1 MKHGTGI
8 EWTHIPGYK
17 GETWNPVTGC
27 TKVSDGCKF
36 CYAEREWI
44 RWKANPKSVQYGREF
59 TDVATHEKR
68 LGQPRQWDKP
78 RAIFVNSM
86 SDLFHDDVPFQFLF
100 SVFETMAQCPH
111 HIFMV
116 LTKRPERMLEFERW
130 IKSQATFPAIFPDPL
145 GDPDRST
152 FMGQPWPLPNVW
164 LGVSIENQET
174 ADDRIPTLLRCAAAI
189 RFISYE
195 PALGPVDLDI
205 VPWPSGWDR
214 GVDDVSDGIDPLR
227 YKGKRGEGIDWVIV
241 GGESGPGARPS
252 HPNWFNNVRYQCAAA
267 NVPFFFKQWG
277 EWAVTYD
284 RDIEDPDWR
293 KCPTPQNH
301 KERYLN
307 FEGGHGFHGER
318 VVFVK
323 RVGRKEAGNTLSKR
337 LWHQFPDPLGDSE

>member
-27 TKVSDGCKF
+27 TKVSEGCKF
-36 CYAEREWI
+36 CYAEREWV

-68 LGQPRQWDKP
+68 LGQPLQWAKP

-86 SDLFHDDVPFQFLF
+86 SDLFHDDVPFEFLF

-116 LTKRPERMLEFERW
+116 LTKRPEKMLVFERW
-130 IKSQATFPAIFPDPL
+130 IKSQTTFPDPL
-145 GDPDRST
+145 GDPDKSQ

-164 LGVSIENQET
+164 LGVSIENQRT

-195 PALGPVDLDI
+195 PALGPVDLL
-205 VPWPSGWDR
+205 PWIEPFDSHDALLNPS
-214 GVDDVSDGIDPLR
+214 P
-227 YKGKRGEGIDWVIV
+227 KIDWVIV
-241 GGESGPGARPS
+241 GGESGPRARPS
-252 HPNWFNNVRYQCAAA
+252 HPDWFNDVRYQCAAA

-277 EWAVTYD
+277 EWEIQSHANGHFGGKVGIWLGKSGATYEFSND
-284 RDIEDPDWR
+284 PETGKYIEDDLFAMI
-293 KCPTPQNH
+293 K
-301 KERYLN
+301 
-307 FEGGHGFHGER
+307 
-318 VVFVK
+318 
-323 RVGRKEAGNTLSKR
+323 VGKKKAGNILSKR
-337 LWHQFPDPLGDSE
+337 LWHQFPDPSKYIPLGGGGGC